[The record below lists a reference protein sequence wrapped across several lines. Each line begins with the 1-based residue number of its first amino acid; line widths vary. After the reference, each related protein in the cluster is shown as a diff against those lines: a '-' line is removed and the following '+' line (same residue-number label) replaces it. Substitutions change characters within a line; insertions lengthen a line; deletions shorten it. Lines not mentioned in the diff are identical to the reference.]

1 MGLADRLKALE
12 GQQTSMASVPVPV
25 PAVVPVPTAPPMPA
39 QVPMQVAPVQ
49 SQSQSQS
56 QVAPAP
62 MYPVAPVAPVA
73 RTHSS
78 YPQTSSNLN
87 QPGPYYAAVKSRIDK
102 VILEKG
108 FQHFYPPNSP
118 QYNNLLI
125 RLSHVDFPALANK
138 RRLPIEMAFDLAA
151 LALVDTIVFADDSGS
166 MNFDENWNQSMEK
179 IEDMKLIF
187 SRIVETA
194 VLFDDD
200 GISIRF
206 FNNNQVFDNVTSEQL
221 ATQAIDA
228 ITCNGSTP
236 IGKNL
241 VTKVFQPYVYSKVNV
256 NQFTKPVMVYIITDG
271 APDDKAELKYNI
283 QQCKQWLQSTPFGK
297 SAVNIMFAQVGRDKN
312 ASNYLRELDNDRD
325 IGEDVDTTGNF
336 EMEYEKYIA
345 KGVNL
350 TPDLWLLQMC
360 LGAIDRNYDEGN
372 D

>member
-1 MGLADRLKALE
+1 MGLADRLKSLE
-12 GQQTSMASVPVPV
+12 GQQPATAVA
-25 PAVVPVPTAPPMPA
+25 PAVAPAPTYLSPTAPPMPA
-39 QVPMQVAPVQ
+39 QMPMQVAHVPT
-49 SQSQSQS
+49 
-56 QVAPAP
+56 QVPQVTPASV
-62 MYPVAPVAPVA
+62 YPATHVAPVA
-73 RTHSS
+73 RADSS
-78 YPQTSSNLN
+78 YPQQTN
-87 QPGPYYAAVKSRIDK
+87 QPGPYYNAVKSRIDK
-102 VILEKG
+102 VIVDKG
-108 FQHFYPPNSP
+108 LQHFYPPNSP

-125 RLSHVDFPALANK
+125 RLSHVDFIALATK
-138 RRLPIEMAFDLAA
+138 RRLPVEMAFDLAA
-151 LALVDTIVFADDSGS
+151 LALVDTVVFADDSGS
-166 MNFDENWNQSMEK
+166 MNFDENWNQSTEK

-206 FNNNQVFDNVTSEQL
+206 FNNNKVFDNVTSEQ
-221 ATQAIDA
+221 AASQAIDN
-228 ITCNGSTP
+228 ISFNGATP
-236 IGKNL
+236 IGKHL
-241 VTKVFQPYVYSKVNV
+241 VTKVFQPYVYSKVNA

-283 QQCKQWLQSTPFGK
+283 QQCKQWLQTTPYGK

-312 ASNYLRELDNDRD
+312 ASKFLRELDNDRD

-345 KGVNL
+345 KGVDL